1 MFFLSH
7 FEKHGSCQKEPF
19 LSPVAIY
26 CSRTHDVWPTRA
38 RSITLASDVRV
49 IHFISLHLIMH
60 NMPRCVGSS
69 EKTVRWNSS
78 NDAEF
83 RKLVGRGIIDI
94 KDITPHFIESIRES
108 SERWKTRSATNF
120 RSNYRR
126 VTNTLRLERDL
137 VGARTLGGESCVAC
151 FSFSGIFY

>member
-26 CSRTHDVWPTRA
+26 CSRTHDVRPTRA
-38 RSITLASDVRV
+38 HSIMLASDVRV
-49 IHFISLHLIMH
+49 IHFISLHLITH
-60 NMPRCVGSS
+60 NMPRHIGSS
-69 EKTVRWNSS
+69 EKMVRWNSS
-78 NDAEF
+78 DDAKF
-83 RKLVGRGIIDI
+83 QKLVGRGDVDI
-94 KDITPHFIESIRES
+94 EDITQRFIESIREF
-108 SERWKTRSATNF
+108 SERWKTRSAMNF

-126 VTNTLRLERDL
+126 VANTLRLERDL
-137 VGARTLGGESCVAC
+137 VGARTLRGESCVAC